1 MKKHL
6 VNAVLLLAVLSLAAC
21 ANPSKQ
27 QQGTGIG
34 AAAGAGL
41 GAILGQVIGGD
52 TEATLLGA
60 GIGAAVGALAG
71 NQVGKY
77 MDQQEQDLRNAMAQS
92 EAASIQRDQ
101 EVLRATFKSEVLF
114 DFDSAT
120 LKPGAYPELDR
131 VATVLNKYPKTTIL
145 IQGHTDAS
153 GPEDYNQALSE
164 KRAQAVK
171 NALIQRGVQEVRLY
185 AVGYGESQPISSD
198 PAANRRVTIVIE
210 HVTKG

>member
-101 EVLRATFKSEVLF
+101 EVLRATFKSEMLF

-120 LKPGAYPELDR
+120 LKAGAYPELDR

-210 HVTKG
+210 PVTKG

>member
-6 VNAVLLLAVLSLAAC
+6 VYAVLLLAVLSLAAC

-101 EVLRATFKSEVLF
+101 EVLRATFKSEMLF

-120 LKPGAYPELDR
+120 LKAGAYPELDR
-131 VATVLNKYPKTTIL
+131 VANVLNKYPKTTIL

-210 HVTKG
+210 PVTKG

>member
-101 EVLRATFKSEVLF
+101 EVLRATFKSEMLF

-120 LKPGAYPELDR
+120 LKAGAYPELDR
-131 VATVLNKYPKTTIL
+131 VANVLNKYPKTTIL

-210 HVTKG
+210 PVTKG